1 MRALNDP
8 ELLDGENDQRQMA
21 LIAVDQNE
29 SEKRHGRVIFDV
41 TDFVGYMVKSHTVS
55 GIQRVISAV
64 AEQILDPEKI
74 LFSVRSKGTFRA
86 IPYRSGQPPIEA
98 IRAYIDW
105 KRAIRTVRTRHSDLS
120 ERWGAVGSAL
130 SGWGVHALRPVT
142 FQETDIFFIFGAVW
156 NKKSFLRSVSEAKE
170 IHRFQLIV
178 FVHDAIP
185 IFGEEFVS
193 HGAFRNFRDYL
204 EWIDDWAD
212 AIYCNSNYSKA
223 DLVRTKLVSKA
234 SDAVIIPLA
243 HEFSAGADKSS
254 DESRHHLRLF
264 LREQFDRHH
273 TDTFALCVGTIETRK
288 NQALLAKAWAEL
300 ARERPMPLL
309 ILAGRLATNGDALKI
324 ILDRDHPP
332 VAILENA
339 NDAMLE
345 QLYKKCEFTVFPS
358 HFEGWGL
365 PVGES
370 LWFGKPCLASNAS
383 SIPEVGG
390 DYAIYFD
397 PHSIEDIKEKIRG
410 FLDGTITRPIPP
422 RSALRTWQQVA
433 EDLVSHLR
441 QTAIPAPLHVTG
453 STQDEHSISLHEK
466 AAFERAGNAAR

>member
-1 MRALNDP
+1 MSASHKPAL
-8 ELLDGENDQRQMA
+8 
-21 LIAVDQNE
+21 
-29 SEKRHGRVIFDV
+29 SEKILEFNRIGSSLEKVTPSKRVIFDV
-41 TDFVGYMVKSHTVS
+41 TDFIGYMVKSHTVS

-64 AEQILDPEKI
+64 AEQGVDPEKV
-74 LFSVRSKGTFRA
+74 LFSVWSKGAFRS
-86 IPYRSGQPPIEA
+86 IPFGAGVKPIDA

-105 KRAIRTVRTRHSDLS
+105 KRAIRTVRTRRSEISDRLNAI
-120 ERWGAVGSAL
+120 G
-130 SGWGVHALRPVT
+130 PVLFGLGNLNLHPINFRT
-142 FQETDIFFIFGAVW
+142 TDILFIFGAVW
-156 NKKSFLRSVSEAKE
+156 NKTSFVGAVAREKT
-170 IHRFQLIV
+170 IHRFQVGV

-212 AIYCNSNYSKA
+212 TIYCNSNYSKS
-223 DLVRTKLVSKA
+223 DLVRTKLVAKA
-234 SDAVIIPLA
+234 SDAIIIPLA
-243 HEFSAGADKSS
+243 HEFSAEADKAS
-254 DESRHHLRLF
+254 DQSRHHVRSF
-264 LREQFDRHH
+264 LREHFDRHH
-273 TDTFALCVGTIETRK
+273 TYSFALCVGTIETRK
-288 NQALLAKAWAEL
+288 NQALLAKAWTEL

-309 ILAGRLATNGDALKI
+309 VIAGKLATSGDALRI

-339 NDAMLE
+339 NDTMLE

-390 DYAIYFD
+390 DYVIYFD
-397 PHSIEDIKEKIRG
+397 PNSIEDIKEKIRG
-410 FLDGTITRPIPP
+410 FLDGTITRTIPP
-422 RSALRTWQQVA
+422 RSSLRTWQQVA
-433 EDLVSHLR
+433 GDLIAHLQRSASPTHSPALGSHPDERSVSIL
-441 QTAIPAPLHVTG
+441 
-453 STQDEHSISLHEK
+453 
-466 AAFERAGNAAR
+466 